1 MRSIATY
8 DHTGF
13 IDYLDVFNSAVD
25 NYTTLTVAAG
35 KKVSFELNK
44 QFTNQL
50 IAFRRARCEET
61 S

>member
-1 MRSIATY
+1 MCSVATY

-25 NYTTLTVAAG
+25 NYTSLTVAAG
-35 KKVSFELNK
+35 KFVS
-44 QFTNQL
+44 
-50 IAFRRARCEET
+50 

>member
-35 KKVSFELNK
+35 KKVSF
-44 QFTNQL
+44 
-50 IAFRRARCEET
+50 
-61 S
+61 